1 MFLKPSHCVVTVSD
15 SGTDVNVHCCCAV
28 CDMFQCVDRLLVSR
42 QKQAAVCTEKTVRTP
57 SGADAGRVT
66 EVEGDSQ
73 ELCPAVQLLTPRE
86 RAAPPSVPPPSPTVK
101 VDDSPAE
108 ASCSQLTQ
116 SCVPQFGCCHPQAL
130 CHCRFFNAICF
141 CRRFNQGH

>member
-1 MFLKPSHCVVTVSD
+1 MKLLFLGLFFLHVAFVTAGLFRRDDAKKPRGSVVLCVICSNVSTGFW
-15 SGTDVNVHCCCAV
+15 S
-28 CDMFQCVDRLLVSR
+28 
-42 QKQAAVCTEKTVRTP
+42 P
-57 SGADAGRVT
+57 GRNRPLFARRKLYERHRVLM
-66 EVEGDSQ
+66 Q
-73 ELCPAVQLLTPRE
+73 TPRE
-86 RAAPPSVPPPSPTVK
+86 RAAPPSVPLPSPTAK
-101 VDDSPAE
+101 VEDSPAE

>member
-1 MFLKPSHCVVTVSD
+1 MKLLFLGLFFLHVAFVTAGLFRRDDAKKPRGSVTGSR
-15 SGTDVNVHCCCAV
+15 T
-28 CDMFQCVDRLLVSR
+28 LL
-42 QKQAAVCTEKTVRTP
+42 QQN
-57 SGADAGRVT
+57 AGFWSPGRNRPLFARRKLYERHRVLM
-66 EVEGDSQ
+66 Q
-73 ELCPAVQLLTPRE
+73 TPRE
-86 RAAPPSVPPPSPTVK
+86 RAAPPSVPLPSPTAK
-101 VDDSPAE
+101 VEDSPAE